1 MKIAIIGAGA
11 MGCLYGGY
19 LSKNNKKVYL
29 IDPWIEHVNKI
40 NEEGLIIEENTG
52 CVKTYPKAI
61 LNSDSIGIADLV
73 IVFVKSTNTER
84 VIKENK
90 TLIGKDTMVLTLQN
104 GYGNVEKINKYV
116 SIENIIFG
124 TTSHGCT
131 RIKSGYIKHGGC
143 GDTHIGIIDKKNK
156 DKLYEIYNI
165 LNEAGF
171 KTEICEEP
179 IKIIWNKLVINVG
192 INAITAILNIKNGYL
207 LKNQYALDIMEKAV
221 EEAVK
226 VANAKGFNFNLKHSI
241 KKVKEVAFNT
251 SENESSMLQD
261 ILHKRR
267 TEIDTINKS
276 IVEEGK
282 KYLIPT
288 PVNEMLTNLVKALEF
303 KLK

>member
-1 MKIAIIGAGA
+1 MKIAIIGAGS

-40 NEEGLIIEENTG
+40 NEEGLRIEENTV

-61 LNSDSIGIADLV
+61 LNTDNIGVADLV
-73 IVFVKSTNTER
+73 IVFVKSTDTER

-90 TLIGKDTMVLTLQN
+90 TLIGNHTMVLTLQN

-124 TTSHGCT
+124 TTSHGCK
-131 RIKSGYIKHGGC
+131 RVGAGYIKHAGC
-143 GDTHIGIIDKKNK
+143 GQTYIGIINKKNE
-156 DKLYEIYNI
+156 DKLHEIFNI

-171 KTEICEEP
+171 KTEICENP
-179 IKIIWNKLVINVG
+179 MKIIWSKLVINVG
-192 INAITAILNIKNGYL
+192 INAITAILNIKNGHL
-207 LKNQYALDIMEKAV
+207 LENQYALDIMEKAV

-226 VANAKGFNFNLKHSI
+226 VANAKGFNFNLEHSI

-251 SENESSMLQD
+251 GENESSMLQD
-261 ILHKRR
+261 VLHKRR
-267 TEIDTINKS
+267 TEIDTINKA

-282 KYLIPT
+282 KYLVHT
-288 PVNEMLTNLVKALEF
+288 PVNDMLTNLVKALEVKF
-303 KLK
+303 K